1 MGILL
6 LSVDLIGVLHQLV
19 EIYQCLSLSTKMNLT
34 LWLLLVM
41 MVNVGICIPGKLG
54 DTETKFKRKAA
65 ALNLQILDRN
75 ERRVY
80 ASCLNTDN
88 GAEDSDGDGCEEY
101 EDPDDCGA
109 YDDDDF
115 EANKVCCTCG
125 GGATKVDGKLKET
138 CVYKTIEESEC
149 PSSSGLYQADYLECN
164 EEGLKHGDF
173 CWVAD
178 EDYPLI
184 DGSIGEDEGM
194 DCCSDAFC
202 DEYVFK
208 CVKECS
214 KDQDCS
220 TRYPYCI
227 DGSCEECLGDQD
239 CPTTRP
245 FCLESRCKGPYPIT
259 APGSDCSDY
268 GLQPLT
274 DKSICQQLSDDL
286 FPGDGDISDEWS
298 GDYMPLGCSLY
309 EGSSIDFNDGS
320 EGSGRYYDRMAVCI
334 AEPIDCE
341 WSKYSKW
348 SKCKNG
354 KEERTRVVETR
365 ALFGGKCK
373 GKEKQTRTCGEEG
386 LMIVYKII
394 KPLYLC
400 SKTSHIHHILY
411 LFINYRTMLELTFEE
426 TMPGNQNEGSLWYCL
441 LDETMLCYLWRRVRQ
456 YLAQQEMQKT
466 HTPLPPIFKSPT
478 QMPKSLWKMLI
489 SPAKITIDD

>member
-88 GAEDSDGDGCEEY
+88 GAEDSAGDGCEEY
-101 EDPDDCGA
+101 EDEGGKDEEGDCGA
-109 YDDDDF
+109 HDDDDF
-115 EANKVCCTCG
+115 EANKMCCVCG

-138 CVYKTIEESEC
+138 CVFKTIEESEC
-149 PSSSGLYQADYLECN
+149 PSTSGGIEADYLECN
-164 EEGLKHGDF
+164 EEGLQHGDF
-173 CWVAD
+173 CWVQD

-184 DGSIGEDEGM
+184 DGSIGSDEGI
-194 DCCSDAFC
+194 DCCSAAFC
-202 DEYVFK
+202 DEIVFK

-227 DGSCEECLGDQD
+227 DGSCEECLADKD

-245 FCLESRCKGPYPIT
+245 FCTKTPGNSEGRCKGPYPIT
-259 APGSDCSDY
+259 APGSNCSDY
-268 GLQPLT
+268 GLQPLM

-286 FPGDGDISDEWS
+286 DFPSYTEDGNIYEEVE
-298 GDYMPLGCSLY
+298 DYVPLGCHLY
-309 EGSSIDFNDGS
+309 EGEQVYFNDGS
-320 EGSGRYYDRMAVCI
+320 EGGGRYYDRMGVCI

-365 ALFGGKCK
+365 ALFGGKSCK
-373 GKEKQTRTCGEEG
+373 GKEKQTRTCREEEPCWNLRSKQQCRAIKMKG
-386 LMIVYKII
+386 LCGTAFWMKQCCATCGAGCANIWPNKKCRKLI
-394 KPLYLC
+394 PHC
-400 SKTSHIHHILY
+400 RRNSKV
-411 LFINYRTMLELTFEE
+411 
-426 TMPGNQNEGSLWYCL
+426 
-441 LDETMLCYLWRRVRQ
+441 RRKC
-456 YLAQQEMQKT
+456 QKACG
-466 HTPLPPIFKSPT
+466 KC
-478 QMPKSLWKMLI
+478 
-489 SPAKITIDD
+489 